1 LRSSH
6 FCERLLDFLIAFVL
20 AKICLD
26 LLPFSFL
33 LEQKEEEEKWILCKA
48 TSL

>member
-1 LRSSH
+1 
-6 FCERLLDFLIAFVL
+6 LLLSLQKSVWIYFLFI
-20 AKICLD
+20 
-26 LLPFSFL
+26 SFL